1 MNLRETGQEI
11 PVSVVTDCAE
21 RIKKIRENLE
31 SGELAAAL
39 GMP

>member
-21 RIKKIRENLE
+21 RIKKMENLE
-31 SGELAAAL
+31 FGELAAAL